1 MCGGPV
7 SRATSNFTVI
17 FLFSAF
23 SCTRLI
29 GDFSSEK
36 VASGVV
42 ATAVAAVVVWLESF
56 VMITSSLASPDPD
69 DVQEADVAAA
79 EEDAGEEDDLAL
91 EGTKGTEA
99 GFKLDLIIAEAV
111 AGAVGADG
119 TCGG

>member
-79 EEDAGEEDDLAL
+79 
-91 EGTKGTEA
+91 
-99 GFKLDLIIAEAV
+99 AV
-111 AGAVGADG
+111 ATVASCIACNGDSHDDG
-119 TCGG
+119 EAFS